1 MEGFMILL
9 FFFFLEHWLSGK
21 ESAYQYRKFR
31 FSSWVRK
38 IPWRRKWQPN
48 AVFLPG
54 ESHGQRSLVGYTLW
68 GCRESDMTEQLS
80 TQAWLLYNVVL
91 ISAVEQNESAASIH
105 ICPFLNFLPI

>member
-54 ESHGQRSLVGYTLW
+54 ESHGQRSLAGYSPRRHT
-68 GCRESDMTEQLS
+68 ESDMTEQFRSSKIDQKIVNALFNS
-80 TQAWLLYNVVL
+80 ML
-91 ISAVEQNESAASIH
+91 H
-105 ICPFLNFLPI
+105 